1 MVNSCRE
8 NANFH
13 PEEDEDVFEKVADD
27 HPLSGLFLLCTFC
40 LEDFLILISEFHDP
54 CVKCRSGPCPPLP
67 NRFQVHVSNTT
78 WVVW

>member
-27 HPLSGLFLLCTFC
+27 HPLSGLFLLLHILFGR
-40 LEDFLILISEFHDP
+40 FFNLISEFHDP
-54 CVKCRSGPCPPLP
+54 RVQCRSGPCPPLP
-67 NRFQVHVSNTT
+67 NRFQVHVGNTT